1 MEWMILPLMRYADF
15 EGRSR
20 RLEYWMYTLLNMI
33 IAALFV
39 TALVTLAVASRDQE
53 PTPAFFALL
62 GLAVIVYLALLVPGI
77 AVTVRR
83 LHDRNMSGWAYLMV
97 FIPYIG
103 SIALFVI
110 MLLPGT
116 QGPNDYGPD
125 PKDPHG
131 AEELDNVFR

>member
-20 RLEYWMYTLLNMI
+20 RLEYWMYTLLCTI
-33 IAALFV
+33 IAVLFTVALF
-39 TALVTLAVASRDQE
+39 TLVAASRDQE

-62 GLAVIVYLALLVPGI
+62 GLGVIVWLALVIPGI

-97 FIPYIG
+97 LIPYLG
-103 SIALFVI
+103 SFALLVI

-131 AEELDNVFR
+131 TEELGDVFR